1 MSPLVVSFNE
11 FSTTLPISSTLR
23 KESDDMLQVNFE
35 CIFASFGATAHTK
48 VGVLL
53 LYTILQVSP
62 LFAAAMATQSN
73 LDTAILPLLRTLYFS
88 RTFWHFMLQDYS
100 VQASSS
106 QLSLCTCPFHSQ
118 SHAPPSATL
127 GNGMQC

>member
-11 FSTTLPISSTLR
+11 SSTTLPISSTLR

-48 VGVLL
+48 VGAPLL
-53 LYTILQVSP
+53 HTILQVLP
-62 LFAAAMATQSN
+62 LFTAAMATQSV
-73 LDTAILPLLRTLYFS
+73 LDTVVLPLLRTLYFS
-88 RTFWHFMLQDYS
+88 STFWRFMSQDYS

-106 QLSLCTCPFHSQ
+106 RLSLRTCPFRFQ

-127 GNGMQC
+127 GNGMQR